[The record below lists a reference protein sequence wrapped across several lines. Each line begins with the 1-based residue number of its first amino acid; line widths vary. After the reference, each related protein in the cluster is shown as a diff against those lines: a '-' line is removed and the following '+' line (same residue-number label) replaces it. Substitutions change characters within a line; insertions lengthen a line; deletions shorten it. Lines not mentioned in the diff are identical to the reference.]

1 MALEFTHALKRDLEP
16 VISEGVFTYISEFAQ
31 RLFPDHAV
39 AGAQDCIATGVADA
53 IRRYEQQ
60 TGIPIAQTIAQNL
73 IDKDTK

>member
-1 MALEFTHALKRDLEP
+1 MPLEFTPVLKRDLEP
-16 VISEGVFTYISEFAQ
+16 IIAEGVFTYISEFAQ

-39 AGAQDCIATGVADA
+39 VGAQDCMATGIADA
-53 IRRYEQQ
+53 IRRYENQ